1 LDALIATCK
10 IVGISAERKNILGY
24 MKRRL
29 PDGSVDPADKSKKQP
44 DGAFKLYH
52 VHDLITLADVTCTH
66 PTTASNLTKSYRSVG
81 CLGTELEQGK
91 DQKYKEEAQRLQF
104 RLQPAGCETYGAP
117 GEGLV
122 TLIGDIGKHA
132 GAEGCADTR
141 ALLGWGAPHV
151 REFAWQAVGVGRI
164 RGIASAL
171 EASARRRQAKR
182 AAEQP
187 AHGPSASLR
196 RVADNQAVDATAA
209 RRARAAARRRA
220 LAATRDESVL
230 ALPVSVV
237 DHVAALEQVDP
248 HQRVVVDAPVLELEV
263 DFLGPSPAADDI
275 PNPPAD
281 RGGAAG
287 GAAGGEPPVVGLYHS
302 PLVRCRPSLRPLSSW
317 WLVVVLAVVALF
329 CLSVAVVVATD
340 RRFEAVTG
348 RVAMLEAELE
358 LRRPLLFGFR
368 SCSKCDLGSF
378 G

>member
-1 LDALIATCK
+1 MAL
-10 IVGISAERKNILGY
+10 
-24 MKRRL
+24 RR
-29 PDGSVDPADKSKKQP
+29 
-44 DGAFKLYH
+44 
-52 VHDLITLADVTCTH
+52 
-66 PTTASNLTKSYRSVG
+66 RS
-81 CLGTELEQGK
+81 
-91 DQKYKEEAQRLQF
+91 
-104 RLQPAGCETYGAP
+104 
-117 GEGLV
+117 
-122 TLIGDIGKHA
+122 
-132 GAEGCADTR
+132 
-141 ALLGWGAPHV
+141 
-151 REFAWQAVGVGRI
+151 
-164 RGIASAL
+164 
-171 EASARRRQAKR
+171 RRRQAKR
-182 AAEQP
+182 AAEQL

-196 RVADNQAVDATAA
+196 RVADNQAVDAAAA

-237 DHVAALEQVDP
+237 DHVAALERVDP